1 MIIYLKV
8 SKNKLLAKYP
18 MLKDKKIILYAPTFR
33 GNIYQGFSMLPFDGE
48 KLINSF
54 DENTYLI
61 YKLHPLF
68 KKYFVFRNTL
78 VLLICLMKIHMN
90 CLL

>member
-1 MIIYLKV
+1 
-8 SKNKLLAKYP
+8 

-33 GNIYQGFSMLPFDGE
+33 KYLPRFSMLPFDGE

-61 YKLHPLF
+61 YKLHPLL
-68 KKYFVFRNTL
+68 KMFVFRNTL